1 MGLKLIF
8 LGAPGAGKGTPAEI
22 LSAKLSIPTI
32 STGNI
37 LRAAIKEG
45 TKTGLEAKSYMDA
58 GKLVPD
64 SVIIGIVS
72 QRLEQPDCAHGFIL
86 DGVPRTIG
94 QAEALDK
101 AGVRF
106 DHVVSIEISDE
117 EIEARMEG
125 RRVCSKC
132 GAPYHIKAK
141 PPKQEGVCDS
151 CGGPVV
157 QRDDDKPETVRG
169 RLEVYHSETE
179 PLKDYYKEKGILN
192 VVDNQPTIAGTTEVI
207 LEALGLHEH

>member
-8 LGAPGAGKGTPAEI
+8 LGARGAGKGTQAEI

>member
-8 LGAPGAGKGTPAEI
+8 LGAPGAGKGTQAEI
-22 LSAKLSIPTI
+22 LSTKLSIPTI

>member
-1 MGLKLIF
+1 M
-8 LGAPGAGKGTPAEI
+8 
-22 LSAKLSIPTI
+22 
-32 STGNI
+32 
-37 LRAAIKEG
+37 
-45 TKTGLEAKSYMDA
+45 
-58 GKLVPD
+58 
-64 SVIIGIVS
+64 SVIKNPAVI
-72 QRLEQPDCAHGFIL
+72 DA
-86 DGVPRTIG
+86 T
-94 QAEALDK
+94 
-101 AGVRF
+101 
-106 DHVVSIEISDE
+106 EISDE

-192 VVDNQPTIAGTTEVI
+192 VVDNQPTIEATTKVV
-207 LEALGLHEH
+207 LAALGI

>member
-8 LGAPGAGKGTPAEI
+8 LGAPGAGKGTQAES